1 MVVDAIIS
9 AVDSILG
16 ELGFFAI
23 GATVVG
29 WVARGAIGNYFDKE
43 LSEYQAEIN
52 KELTEYQS
60 EMDKEMEQYR
70 TELEKELDKYRTE
83 LEKEKLRFS
92 ELHNERA
99 KVTAELYERF
109 VAFEEDMR
117 TLTDLMDR
125 QGDPSKDEQMENA
138 AESGNDFVNYYMKK
152 KIYFPPHVCET
163 IEELQGELKDV
174 FVEFQVYKPHI
185 DSPGDSVDADRWL
198 DNWKTVTE
206 DEVPEIKED
215 LEGHFRELLGVEI
228 EPHVD
233 GE

>member
-9 AVDSILG
+9 AIGSILG
-16 ELGFFAI
+16 ELGLFAI

-29 WVARGAIGNYFDKE
+29 WVARGAISNYFDKE
-43 LSEYQAEIN
+43 LSEYQAEID
-52 KELTEYQS
+52 KELAEYQS
-60 EMDKEMEQYR
+60 EMDKQMEQYR
-70 TELEKELDKYRTE
+70 AELEKELDKYRTE

-109 VAFEEDMR
+109 VKFEEDMR

-125 QGDPSKDEQMENA
+125 PGDPPKDEQMKNA
-138 AESGNDFVNYYMKK
+138 AESGNEFVNYYMKK

-163 IEELQGELKDV
+163 IEKLQSETKDV
-174 FVEFQVYKPHI
+174 FVEFQVYKPY
-185 DSPGDSVDADRWL
+185 DDRPGDSIDAERWL

-206 DEVPEIKED
+206 NEVPEIKEE

-228 EPHVD
+228 DQQSDNE
-233 GE
+233 